1 MSSSP
6 GNTTPCSRSA
16 LTNSISSVKYGLL
29 VSSQS
34 TDAHEPGNDQLLP

>member
-1 MSSSP
+1 
-6 GNTTPCSRSA
+6 
-16 LTNSISSVKYGLL
+16 VKYGLL